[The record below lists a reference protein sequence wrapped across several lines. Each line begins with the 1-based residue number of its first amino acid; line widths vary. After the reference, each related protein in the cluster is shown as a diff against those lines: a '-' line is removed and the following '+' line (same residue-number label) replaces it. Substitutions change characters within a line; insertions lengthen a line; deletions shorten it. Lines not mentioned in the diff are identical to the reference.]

1 MEQGKRKR
9 SGISLHKFAGAKKSR
24 YDKKARLEKAA
35 ALNAKRVN
43 KYRKLTAK
51 LEDEGQLR
59 PVLPKH
65 APIGSS
71 VRSSKSAVKNAYR
84 HIISC

>member
-1 MEQGKRKR
+1 MEHGKRKR
-9 SGISLHKFAGAKKSR
+9 SSISLQKFAGAKKSQ

-51 LEDEGQLR
+51 LEDEGQFR
-59 PVLPKH
+59 PILPQH
-65 APIGSS
+65 AQKGSL
-71 VRSSKSAVKNAYR
+71 VHSSKAR
-84 HIISC
+84 R